1 MTGHLFQAL
10 FVFGNCPLKETGFE
24 RKNKVNILRVFD
36 NNLSKYLISCMRWHF
51 WVIYQKRKG
60 SGINFWCTFS
70 AWIVRKNALYLI
82 LYQWTKF
89 QYHNFL
95 SILRYQTKYVIKFLL
110 RQLMTSY
117 TLRFILDQALKQRL
131 TEKNR
136 GRWKY
141 KNLNISRR
149 KWAF

>member
-1 MTGHLFQAL
+1 M
-10 FVFGNCPLKETGFE
+10 KS
-24 RKNKVNILRVFD
+24 KNKVIFLRIYE
-36 NNLSKYLISCMRWHF
+36 NHLWKYLTFKRIFCMRWLF
-51 WVIYQKRKG
+51 WVISLNRKE
-60 SGINFWCTFS
+60 SGTGFWWKFS
-70 AWIVRKNALYLI
+70 AWIFRKNALYLI

-95 SILRYQTKYVIKFLL
+95 SFLRYQTKCVIKFLF

-149 KWAF
+149 KWGF